1 MGSKK
6 SKPDDEQHLL
16 GDTDDEITVLFD
28 KIKIVLIGCQKA
40 GKNKIGNAILGKN
53 AFTYLNTRKEHYL
66 KDDNTIFGRR
76 ITLIRVPGWSQDL
89 SSDDIKQFKIQ
100 QVIKDSVKSFK
111 DGPHAIL
118 LVVKR
123 NTTLTE
129 TTRETLE
136 KLLGSNVS
144 EHMLVF
150 SIDGAKISF
159 ATMIDHCA
167 ERRQTT
173 IDRCK
178 KRYHLFRRCMCGKQ
192 NMELIEIIEDF
203 IMKKKAINFHSTGKE
218 QPKPERQ
225 VQQLATLV
233 NRLKQRISDLSEYI
247 SKLQSRNQTETSKLR
262 RTIELKNEEIR
273 NLQAVLRQK
282 EEALREMK
290 EATERLRSNQSTTEM
305 SALHER
311 ITQLEN
317 EGREREKELQK
328 MLEENEQKK
337 AEIRTLKEENQE
349 LKDILCV
356 QERKKRQIQR
366 RMTNGTEAE
375 SFELY
380 VLLPTGAE
388 FVDSNRK
395 ELIKR
400 VVSVDP
406 ILDEL
411 YQFIGDDKYSQIRL
425 AKTNPDKMRELY
437 TILDGAGQML
447 KAEFYNSLLN
457 HEKCLVEDLCYR
469 GNPQPTSAP

>member
-6 SKPDDEQHLL
+6 SKPDDQQHLL
-16 GDTDDEITVLFD
+16 EDTDDEITVLFD

-53 AFTYLNTRKEHYL
+53 AFTYRNTRKEHYL

-89 SSDDIKQFKIQ
+89 SYDDIKQIKIQ

-123 NTTLTE
+123 NTTLKV
-129 TTRETLE
+129 TTRDTLE
-136 KLLGSNVS
+136 KLLGSHVS

-150 SIDGAKISF
+150 STDGAKISF

-173 IDRCK
+173 IDRCR

-203 IMKKKAINFHSTGKE
+203 IMKKKAIHFYSIGKE
-218 QPKPERQ
+218 QPKPELQ
-225 VQQLATLV
+225 VEQLATLV

-247 SKLQSRNQTETSKLR
+247 SKSHNQTETSKLR

-273 NLQAVLRQK
+273 NLRVVLTQK

-290 EATERLRSNQSTTEM
+290 EETERLTSNQSTT
-305 SALHER
+305 SVLRGR

-317 EGREREKELQK
+317 EGRQKEKKLQK
-328 MLEENEQKK
+328 MMEENEQKN
-337 AEIRTLKEENQE
+337 AEIKTLKEENQE
-349 LKDILCV
+349 LQDILFL
-356 QERKKRQIQR
+356 QERKRRQIHR
-366 RMTNGTEAE
+366 SMTRKGTEAE
-375 SFELY
+375 SFELH
-380 VLLPTGAE
+380 VLPSAGAE

-411 YQFIGDDKYSQIRL
+411 HQFIGSDKYSQIRL
-425 AKTNPDKMRELY
+425 AKTTPDKMRELY
-437 TILDGAGQML
+437 TVLDGAGQKL
-447 KAEFYNSLLN
+447 KTEFYMSLSK
-457 HEKCLVEDLCYR
+457 HENFLLEDL
-469 GNPQPTSAP
+469 TS

>member
-178 KRYHLFRRCMCGKQ
+178 KDITSLGDACVESKTWSYYNCSNIEGGMEKFKQ
-192 NMELIEIIEDF
+192 AGMAGGSHVFNSEEIDLEDWYDMLVK
-203 IMKKKAINFHSTGKE
+203 ILSDLTE
-218 QPKPERQ
+218 
-225 VQQLATLV
+225 QQLE
-233 NRLKQRISDLSEYI
+233 KMKYI
-247 SKLQSRNQTETSKLR
+247 
-262 RTIELKNEEIR
+262 
-273 NLQAVLRQK
+273 
-282 EEALREMK
+282 
-290 EATERLRSNQSTTEM
+290 RSNRGQC
-305 SALHER
+305 R
-311 ITQLEN
+311 IPKGHVRDRSPNNLAWLMVEHW
-317 EGREREKELQK
+317 G
-328 MLEENEQKK
+328 EEQCIINT
-337 AEIRTLKEENQE
+337 INV
-349 LKDILCV
+349 LKDIPRNDKNTVDLITPFL
-356 QERKKRQIQR
+356 QKIE
-366 RMTNGTEAE
+366 EAW
-375 SFELY
+375 
-380 VLLPTGAE
+380 
-388 FVDSNRK
+388 
-395 ELIKR
+395 
-400 VVSVDP
+400 
-406 ILDEL
+406 
-411 YQFIGDDKYSQIRL
+411 
-425 AKTNPDKMRELY
+425 
-437 TILDGAGQML
+437 
-447 KAEFYNSLLN
+447 
-457 HEKCLVEDLCYR
+457 
-469 GNPQPTSAP
+469 

>member
-1 MGSKK
+1 MGSKE

-53 AFTYLNTRKEHYL
+53 AFTYRNTRKEHYL

-76 ITLIRVPGWSQDL
+76 ITLIRVPGWSRDL
-89 SSDDIKQFKIQ
+89 SSDDIKQIKIQ

-129 TTRETLE
+129 TTRDTLE

-203 IMKKKAINFHSTGKE
+203 IMKKKAIHFYSIGKE
-218 QPKPERQ
+218 QPKPELQ
-225 VQQLATLV
+225 VEQLATLV
-233 NRLKQRISDLSEYI
+233 NKLKQRISDLSEYI
-247 SKLQSRNQTETSKLR
+247 SKLQSHNQTETSKLR

-273 NLQAVLRQK
+273 NLQAVLRLK
-282 EEALREMK
+282 EEALREMR

-305 SALHER
+305 SALHGR

-328 MLEENEQKK
+328 MLEENEQKT

-349 LKDILCV
+349 LKDILSV
-356 QERKKRQIQR
+356 QERKRRQIPR
-366 RMTNGTEAE
+366 RMTIKGTEAE

-380 VLLPTGAE
+380 VLPSTGAE

-411 YQFIGDDKYSQIRL
+411 HEFIGNDKYLQIRL

-447 KAEFYNSLLN
+447 KTEFYKSLLK
-457 HEKCLVEDLCYR
+457 HEKYLLEDL
-469 GNPQPTSAP
+469 TS